1 LKGNILASDQPNL
14 DWKPKYNPWLIAVV
28 VAIAAFMEVL
38 DTSIANVA
46 LPHISG
52 NLGASEDQGTW
63 VLTTYLVANA
73 IVLPITGWITSV
85 MGRKRF
91 FLICIAL
98 FTVTSFLCGI
108 APSLGF
114 LLLARAIQG
123 VGGGGLQPMAQA
135 IMADSFPPKLRGAAF
150 ALYGVTVVVAP
161 ALGPTLGG
169 WITDNYSW
177 RWIFLINVPVGL
189 LAMGLVF
196 KLVEDPPFL
205 RRFKPGEMHF
215 DAVGFSLLALGIGA
229 LQILLDKGQEDDW
242 FGSNFITSLIAI
254 SSVCLSI
261 LIVWEWH
268 QKQPIVDV
276 KLFRIFN
283 FSSASLMMFLAGAV
297 AFSSTILMPQFLQT
311 LTGYTA
317 EKAGLVVSVGA
328 ALMFMT
334 MPVIAALTS
343 KVPAKYLIA
352 FGWLLSA
359 VGLYVS
365 TNLLSLEISFRTA
378 SVIMLVQY
386 APLGF
391 ILVPLMTSSYI
402 GVPQD
407 RSDSVS
413 GLTNFMRNIG
423 SSVGASV
430 VTTILARRQQFHMVR
445 LGEHLNPGSPGLTIA
460 FQTMALHA
468 HTAGN
473 LGAQVSGLALIYQDL
488 MAQAAGLSYIDT
500 YVVLGTGSAAMFLL
514 SFLLQSNDPKK
525 TEQQAGH

>member
-1 LKGNILASDQPNL
+1 LELKGDILAGDQANQ
-14 DWKPKYNPWLIAVV
+14 DWRPKYNPWLIAVV

-52 NLGASEDQGTW
+52 NLGASQDQSTW

-91 FLICIAL
+91 FLVCIAL

-123 VGGGGLQPMAQA
+123 IGGGGLQPMAQA
-135 IMADSFPPKLRGAAF
+135 IMADSFPAKLRGAAF

-189 LAMGLVF
+189 LAMGLVI

-205 RRFKPGEMHF
+205 RRFKSGEMHF
-215 DAVGFSLLALGIGA
+215 DAVGFSLLALGIAA

-242 FGSNFITSLIAI
+242 FGSNFITSLVAI
-254 SSVCLSI
+254 SFVCLSAV
-261 LIVWEWH
+261 IVWEWR

-276 KLFRIFN
+276 KLFKILN

-297 AFSSTILMPQFLQT
+297 AFSSTILMPQFLQI
-311 LTGYTA
+311 LAGYTA

-328 ALMFMT
+328 LLMLLT
-334 MPVIAALTS
+334 MPVIGALTS
-343 KVPAKYLIA
+343 KIPAKYLIA
-352 FGWLLSA
+352 FGWFLSA
-359 VGLYVS
+359 SGLYIS
-365 TNLLSLEISFRTA
+365 TNLLSLGISFGTAYWGSAGSKRFSLRADQLHAKHWEQRRRFGSDNDYCPSPAIPYGPACGAPESRIPGPYDGVSNDGTGPRRRQCRNAGYRAGFDLPSLDGTGRRIVVPGCLHGAGSRVSCDVLPFVPAQIEQPQESRTA
-378 SVIMLVQY
+378 
-386 APLGF
+386 
-391 ILVPLMTSSYI
+391 
-402 GVPQD
+402 
-407 RSDSVS
+407 
-413 GLTNFMRNIG
+413 
-423 SSVGASV
+423 
-430 VTTILARRQQFHMVR
+430 
-445 LGEHLNPGSPGLTIA
+445 
-460 FQTMALHA
+460 
-468 HTAGN
+468 
-473 LGAQVSGLALIYQDL
+473 
-488 MAQAAGLSYIDT
+488 
-500 YVVLGTGSAAMFLL
+500 
-514 SFLLQSNDPKK
+514 
-525 TEQQAGH
+525 